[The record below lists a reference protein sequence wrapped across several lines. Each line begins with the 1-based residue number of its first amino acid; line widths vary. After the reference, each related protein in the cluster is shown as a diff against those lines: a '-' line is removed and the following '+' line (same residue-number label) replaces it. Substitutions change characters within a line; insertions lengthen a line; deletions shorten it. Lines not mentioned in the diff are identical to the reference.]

1 MLLSPFALLDALLAP
16 APLPER
22 GGWLKVHRYAHR
34 GLHGPTLVENSR
46 GAFQAAIDN
55 GFGIELDVQAS
66 RDGEAFV
73 FHDRDLDRLA
83 QATGRLGA
91 LQSPDLDKIRLKAC
105 NETIPRLTEIM
116 QMVDGRVPVL
126 VEVKTGRRDIA
137 PLCQSVRRALAA
149 VSGPVAVMSF
159 DPAVPR
165 WFRQNMPDM
174 IRGLVVTEEGPKA
187 LPDRARAALGRHCDL
202 WTAKPDFLAYD
213 VADLD
218 GRFAQHQRKR
228 GMPLLSW
235 TICTADERDRVARYA
250 DAPIFEGIAP

>member
-1 MLLSPFALLDALLAP
+1 LSPFTLLDALLAP
-16 APLPER
+16 PPAAGR
-22 GGWLKVHRYAHR
+22 GGWLKAHRYAHR

-83 QATGRLGA
+83 QTPGRLGA
-91 LQSPDLDKIRLKAC
+91 LQSPELDKIRLKDC
-105 NETIPRLTEIM
+105 NETIPRLSEIM

-137 PLCQSVRRALAA
+137 PLCQSVRRVLAN
-149 VSGPVAVMSF
+149 VSGPVAIMSF

-174 IRGLVVTEEGPKA
+174 VRGLVVTEEGPTA
-187 LPDRARAALGRHCDL
+187 LPDRVRAALGRHRDL
-202 WTAKPDFLAYD
+202 WSAKPDFLAYD
-213 VADLD
+213 IADLE
-218 GRFAQHQRKR
+218 GAFVQSQRRR
-228 GMPLLSW
+228 GLPILSW
-235 TICTADERDRVARYA
+235 TICSAAEREKVARYA
-250 DAPIFEGIAP
+250 DAPIFEGVAP